1 MGQHIFVVMKFS
13 STISFIVL
21 FMTNIFAFGQDGK
34 NDSTSRS
41 VILFICEHGAAKS
54 AIATAYFNK
63 LSKEKA
69 LNYKAIF
76 RGINPDT
83 SLSSG
88 AKKGLLLD
96 GFDIKD
102 WKPQLI
108 TQHDIN
114 NAVEIITLGCD
125 SSITLEKHVHAW
137 NGIPPVSKDYQEAR
151 NQIVDKVT
159 IFIKELE
166 QRQPGK
172 K

>member
-1 MGQHIFVVMKFS
+1 MKFS

-21 FMTNIFAFGQDGK
+21 FMTNIFAFGQDRK
-34 NDSTSRS
+34 NDSTSQS
-41 VILFICEHGAAKS
+41 VVLFICEHGAAKS

-63 LSKEKA
+63 LSKEKN

-88 AKKGLLLD
+88 TKKGLLQD

-102 WKPQLI
+102 WKPQLV

-125 SSITLEKHVHAW
+125 SSIDIEKHVHAW
-137 NGIPPVSKDYQEAR
+137 NGIPPVNKDYQEAR
-151 NQIVDKVT
+151 NQIIDKVT